1 MHSNTFLSFIFNLL
15 RGGFCLRLGLSLWG
29 QVKVRDN
36 IWGVSVK
43 VRAKNQCSQNLTK
56 QQKLTNHWQFVIM
69 PCNVEVLLVQVT
81 ESLCRNGTFALSKC
95 LLNKMQ
101 FEWKNEPPEKYPVCK
116 GRCRESND
124 HIYATCSRSGH
135 GAHRRQ
141 RPPVG
146 WQDPHDSP
154 PIKTTDN

>member
-1 MHSNTFLSFIFNLL
+1 
-15 RGGFCLRLGLSLWG
+15 
-29 QVKVRDN
+29 
-36 IWGVSVK
+36 
-43 VRAKNQCSQNLTK
+43 
-56 QQKLTNHWQFVIM
+56 M
-69 PCNVEVLLVQVT
+69 PCNVQVLLVQVT
-81 ESLCRNGTFALSKC
+81 ESLCRDGTYALSKC

-101 FEWKNEPPEKYPVCK
+101 FPVCK

-146 WQDPHDSP
+146 WQDHHDSP
-154 PIKTTDN
+154 PIKTTDK